1 MLLIFFIILTPF
13 LVQSALKVNLPFVKK
28 VSEITKDTKIKIAI
42 SKTQEIFLND
52 KPLKDITALETA
64 LKAMPTGKTELVQ
77 IQADKD
83 LNYGLVIKVLGIAQK
98 LGITKFELA
107 TQNISE

>member
-1 MLLIFFIILTPF
+1 
-13 LVQSALKVNLPFVKK
+13 
-28 VSEITKDTKIKIAI
+28 
-42 SKTQEIFLND
+42 
-52 KPLKDITALETA
+52 
-64 LKAMPTGKTELVQ
+64 MPGKTELVQ

>member
-1 MLLIFFIILTPF
+1 M
-13 LVQSALKVNLPFVKK
+13 KK

-52 KPLKDITALETA
+52 KPLKDLAALEEA
-64 LKAMPTGKTELVQ
+64 LKAMPGKTELVQ